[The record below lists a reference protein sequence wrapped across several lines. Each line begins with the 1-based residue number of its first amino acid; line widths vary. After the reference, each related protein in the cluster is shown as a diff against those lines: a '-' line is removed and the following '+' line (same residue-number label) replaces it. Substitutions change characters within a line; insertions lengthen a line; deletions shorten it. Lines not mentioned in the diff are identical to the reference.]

1 MSTVT
6 VRVPFTVR
14 RRGGRKV
21 IVAPDGAPQAPAR
34 PQVDSTLVKALAR
47 AFRWR
52 RMMESGRFATID
64 ELAAAEKINSSYVS
78 RVLRL
83 TLLAPDIVE
92 AILDGRQPEGMTL
105 PGLTKPFA
113 VEWGSQQGSG
123 RAPARLIPSLQQTRM
138 LDRNGA
144 PYRVCHS
151 GIGSYQRKAR

>member
-52 RMMESGRFATID
+52 RMLEEGRFASTM
-64 ELAAAEKINSSYVS
+64 ELAEAEKINQSYLC

-83 TLLAPDIVE
+83 TLLAPEIVE
-92 AILDGRQPEGMTL
+92 AIMDGRRPEVAL
-105 PGLTKPFA
+105 PELMRPFP
-113 VEWGSQQGSG
+113 VEW
-123 RAPARLIPSLQQTRM
+123 
-138 LDRNGA
+138 RNQASVVGKE
-144 PYRVCHS
+144 PRTSH
-151 GIGSYQRKAR
+151 